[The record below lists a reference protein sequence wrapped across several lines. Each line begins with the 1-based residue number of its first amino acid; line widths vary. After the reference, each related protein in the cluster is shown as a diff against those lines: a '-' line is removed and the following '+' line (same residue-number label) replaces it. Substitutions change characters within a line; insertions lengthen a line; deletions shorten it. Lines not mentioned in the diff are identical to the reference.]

1 MEIDRVRKH
10 IEALRRKINRHNNLY
25 YVLDSPEISDAE
37 YDGLMRELKSLEE
50 QYPRFLTPDSP
61 TQRVGAAP
69 VAAFGVIEHRLPLLS
84 LGNVFSRDELASW
97 YTRLSRFTDDEEIDF
112 VCEPKVDGLA
122 VALTYQDG
130 HLVTGATRGD
140 GLHGENITRNLRTIK
155 SIPLSV
161 GKDAP
166 PRFEVRGEV
175 FMPTSGFEKLNRQRA
190 EEGQPLFANP
200 RNAAAGSVR
209 QRDSHITAQRPL
221 DIYVYMLGWVE
232 GRAAPP
238 THWQILEQLASFGFK
253 VNPQNKRA
261 NTIEEVSTIYKSWLE
276 EREKLTYEAD
286 GMVIKVN
293 SRALQERLGT
303 VAREPRWAIAY
314 KFPSIQGT
322 TRLLDININVGR
334 TGSLNPFARLEPVAI
349 GGVTIR
355 KATLHNEDDIRRKD
369 IHIGDTVI
377 VQRAGDVIPQVI
389 GPVKSKRDGSEK
401 SFVMPLNC
409 PVCGSRVIRPE
420 GEVMSYCTNIACP
433 AQRQRRLEHFVSRGG
448 MDIRGIG
455 KSLISRLLESGL
467 VKDVADLYKLKKE
480 DFLKLERMAEK
491 SADNIIASID
501 NSKNR
506 PLANIIFALG
516 ILHVGAEMANI
527 LAGHFRS
534 IYRLAGASRDELLK
548 LPTVGPRIADSLVAF
563 FSEPTNRSIISRLD
577 NADVKLES
585 AGVPP
590 ATKLPLSG
598 KEYVITGRL
607 TAFTRAEAEARIK
620 ALGGIPKDN
629 VTRKTAAL
637 IAGTDPGSKLSQAES
652 LGIRQLSE
660 EGFLNLLKEVTSE

>member
-1 MEIDRVRKH
+1 MEIDRLKQD
-10 IEALRRKINRHNNLY
+10 IETLRRNINHHNYRY
-25 YVLDSPEISDAE
+25 YVLDSPEISDTE
-37 YDGLMRELKSLEE
+37 YDSLMRELKSLEE
-50 QYPRFLTPDSP
+50 QYPRFLSLDSP

-69 VAAFGVIEHRLPLLS
+69 VTAFGVIEHRLPLLS
-84 LGNVFSRDELASW
+84 LGNVFSRDELTSW
-97 YTRLSRFTDDEEIDF
+97 HTRLSRFTGEEAIDF
-112 VCEPKVDGLA
+112 VCEPKIDGLA
-122 VALTYQDG
+122 IALTYQDG

-140 GLHGENITRNLRTIK
+140 GLRGEDITQNLRTIR

-161 GKDAP
+161 GRDAP

-175 FMPTSGFEKLNRQRA
+175 FMPKAGFEKLNRQRE

-209 QRDSHITAQRPL
+209 QRDSRITTQRPL
-221 DIYVYMLGWVE
+221 DIYIYMLGWVE
-232 GRAAPP
+232 GRATPP
-238 THWQILEQLASFGFK
+238 THWQTIKYVDSLGFK

-261 NTIEEVSTIYKSWLE
+261 NTIEEVGIIYQSWLE

-322 TRLLDININVGR
+322 TRLLDIDVNVGR
-334 TGSLNPFARLEPVAI
+334 TGSLNPFARLESVAI

-369 IHIGDTVI
+369 IRIGDTVI

-389 GPVKSKRDGSEK
+389 GPVKSKRDGTEK
-401 SFVMPLNC
+401 PFAMPLNC
-409 PVCGSRVIRPE
+409 PVCGTRVIRPE
-420 GEVMSYCTNIACP
+420 GEVMSYCTNAACP
-433 AQRQRRLEHFVSRGG
+433 AQLQRRLEHFVSRGG

-455 KSLISRLLESGL
+455 KSLISRLLEAGL
-467 VKDVADLYKLKKE
+467 VKDIADLYKLKKE

-491 SADNIIASID
+491 SADNIIAAID
-501 NSKNR
+501 KSKNR
-506 PLANIIFALG
+506 PLANIFFALG
-516 ILHVGAEMANI
+516 ILHVGTEMANI
-527 LAGHFRS
+527 LAEQFLS
-534 IYRLAGASRDELLK
+534 IHRLVKASRDELLK
-548 LPTVGPRIADSLVAF
+548 LLTVGPRIADSLLAF
-563 FSEPTNRSIISRLD
+563 FTEPTNREIITRFEK
-577 NADVKLES
+577 AGVRLES
-585 AGVPP
+585 EVVPP
-590 ATKLPLSG
+590 ARELPLAG
-598 KEYVITGRL
+598 NEYVITGRL
-607 TAFTRAEAEARIK
+607 TAFTRTEAETRIK
-620 ALGGIPKDN
+620 ALGGIAKDN

-637 IAGTDPGSKLSQAES
+637 IVGTDPGSKLSQAES

-660 EGFLNLLKEVTSE
+660 ADFLCLLKEVTSE

>member
-1 MEIDRVRKH
+1 METDRLRKH
-10 IEALRRKINRHNNLY
+10 IEALRRNINRHNNLY

-37 YDGLMRELKSLEE
+37 YDSLMRELKFLEE
-50 QYPRFLTPDSP
+50 QNPQFLSPDSP

-84 LGNVFSRDELASW
+84 LGNVFSRDELVAW
-97 YTRLSRFTDDEEIDF
+97 YTRLSKFTGEEEIDF

-122 VALTYQDG
+122 IALTYQDG

-140 GLHGENITRNLRTIK
+140 GLHGEDITQNLSTIR
-155 SIPLSV
+155 SIPFSV
-161 GKDAP
+161 GRDAP

-175 FMPTSGFEKLNRQRA
+175 FMPKSGFEKLNRQRA

-209 QRDSHITAQRPL
+209 QRDSRITAQRPL
-221 DIYVYMLGWVE
+221 DIYIYMLGWVE
-232 GRAAPP
+232 GWAAPP
-238 THWQILEQLASFGFK
+238 THWQALEQLASLGFK
-253 VNPQNKRA
+253 VNPQNTRA
-261 NTIEEVSTIYKSWLE
+261 KTIEEVGTIYESWLE
-276 EREKLTYEAD
+276 ERKKLTYEAD

-293 SRALQERLGT
+293 SRVLQDRLGT
-303 VAREPRWAIAY
+303 ISREPRWAIAY
-314 KFPSIQGT
+314 KFPAIQGT
-322 TRLLDININVGR
+322 TRLLGIDVNVGR

-349 GGVTIR
+349 GGVTIS

-369 IHIGDTVI
+369 IRIDDTVI

-389 GPVKSKRDGSEK
+389 GPIKSKRNGSEK
-401 SFVMPLNC
+401 TFAMPLNC
-409 PVCGSRVIRPE
+409 PVCHSRVIRPE
-420 GEVMSYCTNIACP
+420 GEVMSYCTNAACP
-433 AQRQRRLEHFVSRGG
+433 AQQQRRLEHFVSRGG

-455 KSLISRLLESGL
+455 KSLISRLLEAGL
-467 VKDVADLYKLKKE
+467 VKDFADLYYLNIG

-491 SADNIIASID
+491 SVDSIITSID
-501 NSKNR
+501 KSKNR

-516 ILHVGAEMANI
+516 ILHVGTEMANI
-527 LAGHFRS
+527 LTENFRS
-534 IYRLAGASRDELLK
+534 IHKLAVATRDDLLK
-548 LPTVGPRIADSLVAF
+548 LPTVGPRIADSLLAF
-563 FSEPTNRSIISRLD
+563 FIEPTNRSIISRLED
-577 NADVKLES
+577 AEVRLE
-585 AGVPP
+585 AEDVPP
-590 ATKLPLSG
+590 ARELPLSG
-598 KEYVITGRL
+598 KEYVLTGRL

-637 IAGTDPGSKLSQAES
+637 ILGADPGSKLSQAES

-660 EGFLNLLKEVTSE
+660 EDFLNLLKEVTSG